1 MSNKAELIFMRWK
14 ADLADMDRSKPAVEG
29 NFDLFFD
36 QLFRSK
42 VNLDDALPYLDK
54 AIKAHYPTS
63 YVVKQTFKR
72 IKHFGKSESL
82 QEFESSWKEH
92 IGNAA
97 KRVFFSIYN
106 IDDGGNAASGKN
118 YGNMSASEYRKQQ
131 KYADSHPTIDW
142 EALIEER
149 DSDVDEE
156 SNVDV
161 ENVDLD
167 FDLGE
172 L

>member
-1 MSNKAELIFMRWK
+1 MSNKAELLFMKWK

-29 NFDLFFD
+29 NFDLLFD

-42 VNLDDALPYLDK
+42 VKIEEALPYLDK

-72 IKHFGKSESL
+72 IKHFGKSESV

-92 IGNAA
+92 IGDAA

-106 IDDGGNAASGKN
+106 IDESAKINAEKN

-142 EALIEER
+142 EAIIEER
-149 DSDVDEE
+149 DGETEE
-156 SNVDV
+156 VPIDV
-161 ENVDLD
+161 ENVNLD